1 MSKKS
6 FDKFAYKGSIYYL
19 EIIYNYAKENNN
31 RIGKYKNNIFCPEC
45 KKARLKYVPKPAPL
59 RGYLATIDLNEHLEH
74 CSYKYKG
81 SSYSTITRYKL
92 IENLSSSEKR
102 NQIEILLRH
111 LSDSDIDKSY
121 GNKNCS
127 KDNRLRS
134 ERDNYNVDKR
144 SNNTIQKF
152 SLTNKIDLN
161 ALKMN
166 SNLKMLYAK
175 KVWLGYEE
183 RDGGAYYLPY
193 IKNLAGEKLEIYFPI
208 KNNELGKPGYYNIV
222 CIGKI
227 NEFNKIQLDEP
238 KKDSMKLE
246 ATN

>member
-6 FDKFAYKGSIYYL
+6 FDKFAYKGSIYDL
-19 EIIYNYAKENNN
+19 EIIDNYAKENNS

-59 RGYLATIDLNEHLEH
+59 SGYLATIDLNEHLEH

-81 SSYSTITRYKL
+81 RSYSTITRYKL
-92 IENLSSSEKR
+92 IENLSLSEKK

-111 LSDSDIDKSY
+111 LSGSDIDKSY
-121 GNKNCS
+121 ENKS
-127 KDNRLRS
+127 GSEDNSLRS
-134 ERDNYNVDKR
+134 ERDNYNAGER

-152 SLTNKIDLN
+152 SLTNNIDLN

-183 RDGGAYYLPY
+183 RGWSVLFALY
-193 IKNLAGEKLEIYFPI
+193 KKSSRR
-208 KNNELGKPGYYNIV
+208 
-222 CIGKI
+222 KI
-227 NEFNKIQLDEP
+227 RDIFSS
-238 KKDSMKLE
+238 KK
-246 ATN
+246 

>member
-6 FDKFAYKGSIYYL
+6 FDKFAYKGSIYDL
-19 EIIYNYAKENNN
+19 EIIDNYAKENNN

-45 KKARLKYVPKPAPL
+45 KKARLKYVPKTAPL

-121 GNKNCS
+121 ENKNCS

-134 ERDNYNVDKR
+134 ERDNYNVDER

-161 ALKMN
+161 VLKTN
-166 SNLKMLYAK
+166 SNLKILYAK
-175 KVWLGYEE
+175 KAWLGYEE

-208 KNNELGKPGYYNIV
+208 KNNELGNPGYYNIV

>member
-6 FDKFAYKGSIYYL
+6 FDKFAYKGSIYDF
-19 EIIYNYAKENNN
+19 EIIDNYAKKNNN

-45 KKARLKYVPKPAPL
+45 KKSRLKYVPKTAPL

-81 SSYSTITRYKL
+81 SSYSTTTRYKL

-102 NQIEILLRH
+102 NQIEILLRY

-121 GNKNCS
+121 ENKNCS
-127 KDNRLRS
+127 KDNRLQS
-134 ERDNYNVDKR
+134 ERDNYNVDER

-152 SLTNKIDLN
+152 SLTNKIDLDV
-161 ALKMN
+161 LKMN
-166 SNLKMLYAK
+166 SNLKILYAK
-175 KVWLGYEE
+175 KAWLSYEE
-183 RDGGAYYLPY
+183 REGGAYYLPC

-208 KNNELGKPGYYNIV
+208 KNNELGNPGYYNIV

-246 ATN
+246 ETN